1 MGFWDV
7 FRRKKEKARESA
19 SQWEKGLEKT
29 RTSFWSK
36 IKRALGGRPKID
48 ADFLE
53 ELEDILITADVGVD
67 TVGYIIQRLE
77 ETVEREGGMTVEA
90 LYEHLY
96 RIMGA
101 LLVVDQK
108 SPWDEGVSSRKPF
121 VIMVVGVN
129 GAGKTTT
136 IGKLAHWFKAQ
147 GKSVILGAAD
157 TFRAA
162 AIDQLR
168 TWAERAD
175 VPMVAHQPGA
185 DPGAVAFDTLQAA
198 QARGIDVA
206 IIDTA
211 GRLHTKEPLMRE
223 LGKIRKV
230 MKKVIPDAPHETWLV
245 LDATTGQNALQQAR
259 RFSAVTPL
267 TGLVVT
273 KLDGTAK
280 GGVVLSVAHEM
291 GIPIRFVGLGEKIED
306 LRPFDAQSFITA
318 FFDEKAMETTA

>member
-7 FRRKKEKARESA
+7 FRRKKKATPEVA
-19 SQWEKGLEKT
+19 HWEKGLEKT
-29 RTSFWSK
+29 RTGFWT
-36 IKRALGGRPKID
+36 RLRQALGGRRRID
-48 ADFLE
+48 REFLE
-53 ELEDILITADVGVD
+53 ELEDILITADVGLD
-67 TVGYIIQRLE
+67 TVEYIIRQLE
-77 ETVEREGGMTVEA
+77 EVVAREGSMTVDALYGHLYQIMEA
-90 LYEHLY
+90 LLQVPS
-96 RIMGA
+96 RSA
-101 LLVVDQK
+101 
-108 SPWDEGVSSRKPF
+108 WDEGPERRQPF

-136 IGKLAHWFKAQ
+136 IGKLAHWLKAR

-175 VPMVAHQPGA
+175 VPMVAHRPGA
-185 DPGAVAFDTLQAA
+185 DPGAVAFDTLKAA
-198 QARGIDVA
+198 QARNIDVA
-206 IIDTA
+206 VIDTA

-223 LGKIRKV
+223 LGKVRKV
-230 MKKVIPDAPHETWLV
+230 MSRVIPDAPHETWLV

-259 RFSAVTPL
+259 QFSAVTPL
-267 TGLVVT
+267 TGLVIT

-306 LRPFDAQSFITA
+306 LRPFDPQAFITA
-318 FFDEKAMETTA
+318 FFDEKTMAATVE